1 MLHWL
6 RFSSRRLYRR
16 LLIANLLNLLKRMM
30 LETDECIQSGA

>member
-16 LLIANLLNLLKRMM
+16 FLIANLLKQMM